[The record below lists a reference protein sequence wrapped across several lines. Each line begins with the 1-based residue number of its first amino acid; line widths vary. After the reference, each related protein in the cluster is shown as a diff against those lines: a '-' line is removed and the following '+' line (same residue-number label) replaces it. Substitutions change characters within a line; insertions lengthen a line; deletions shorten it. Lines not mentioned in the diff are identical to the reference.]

1 MNLTNPDSF
10 TCILPW
16 RARNQYRL
24 LVDGD
29 QFYPGIL
36 QAIEA
41 ATSAVDIEMYLFESG
56 QITDLL
62 INQLLKVRERDVY
75 VRLLLDHVGSHNLRH
90 SDRERLRSAGV
101 DLRFFN
107 RVKRTKQL
115 RNFSRDH
122 RKIVLVD
129 CAVCFIGGAG
139 VTDDFSPRF
148 RGNRAWHDAMV
159 EIRGELVH
167 DWQLLF
173 ERSWQHYE
181 SVHDEELR
189 AKLKQAFDRPE
200 GSPLMNRSLPQA
212 RVIASRGLGH
222 KPILGSLISEINKS
236 SHLAWICTAYF
247 YPSRKLLKALRKAAN
262 RGVDVRLIL
271 PGDHTDHPS
280 VRYAGRT
287 WYRQLLESGVKIFE
301 YQPRFLHLK
310 TALVDDWLTIGSC
323 NFDRWNLHW
332 NLEANLE
339 ALDPALNNQV
349 KALLERDLHASKEIN
364 LTSWKHRGWHEKIRE
379 RFWKWV
385 AMFLARLPND

>member
-1 MNLTNPDSF
+1 MNLANSDSF

-16 RARNQYRL
+16 RTRNHYHL

-29 QFYPGIL
+29 QFFPRIL
-36 QAIEA
+36 SAIANA
-41 ATSAVDIEMYLFESG
+41 ASAVDVEMYLFESG
-56 QITDLL
+56 AIANEL
-62 INQLLKVRERDVY
+62 IDQLIQARARQVY

-90 SDRERLRSAGV
+90 TDRERLQAAGV

-107 RVKRTKQL
+107 PVKRNKHL

-129 CAVCFIGGAG
+129 CAVAFIGGAG
-139 VTDDFSPRF
+139 FTDEFSPRHH
-148 RGNRAWHDAMV
+148 GKRAWHDAMV
-159 EIRGELVH
+159 EIQGELVH

-173 ERSWQHYE
+173 ERSWLHYDT
-181 SVHDEELR
+181 VHDEELR
-189 AKLKQAFDRPE
+189 AKLRQAFDRPE
-200 GSPLMNRSLPQA
+200 ASPLMNRNLPQA
-212 RVIASRGLGH
+212 RVVASRGLGN
-222 KPILGSLISEINKS
+222 KPLLGSLISEINKTN
-236 SHLAWICTAYF
+236 HQAWICTAYF
-247 YPSRKLLKALRKAAN
+247 YPSRKLLKALSKAAA

-280 VRYAGRT
+280 VRYAGRS
-287 WYRQLLESGVKIFE
+287 WYRQLLERGVRIFE

-310 TALVDDWLTIGSC
+310 AAVTDDWLSIGSC

-332 NLEANLE
+332 NLEANIE
-339 ALDPALNNQV
+339 ALDPELNQQL
-349 KALLERDLHASKEIN
+349 KQLLEQDLQECKEIT
-364 LTSWKHRGWHEKIRE
+364 LTSWKHRSWYEKIRE